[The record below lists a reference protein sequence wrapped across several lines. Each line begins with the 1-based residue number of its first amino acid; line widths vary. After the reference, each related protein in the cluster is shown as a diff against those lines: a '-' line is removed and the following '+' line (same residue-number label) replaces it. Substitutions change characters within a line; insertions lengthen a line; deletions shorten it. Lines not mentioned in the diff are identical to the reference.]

1 VKLPVV
7 RVVEREEAASVA
19 GAIREG
25 LMAFCC
31 SAGLLA
37 VIQIMNEELTVKVGP
52 KGRHD
57 PDRVATR
64 NGAAPG
70 SVVLG
75 GRTVPLRRPRATLTG
90 GGELQLDSYGRV
102 LGDRSAHLDRNRAD
116 AGRSRQ
122 PPRPGRRAAGR

>member
-1 VKLPVV
+1 MGTGAGLPV
-7 RVVEREEAASVA
+7 EASIAMADVA

-37 VIQIMNEELTVKVGP
+37 VSPIMNEEMTTKVGP

-57 PDRVATR
+57 ADRVATR
-64 NGAAPG
+64 NGSAPG

-75 GRTVPLRRPRATLTG
+75 SRT
-90 GGELQLDSYGRV
+90 
-102 LGDRSAHLDRNRAD
+102 
-116 AGRSRQ
+116 
-122 PPRPGRRAAGR
+122 AAP